1 MLGRVENRSG
11 GTHLHDVSLLHDDEP
26 VGDVVGGGE
35 VVRDVDDGDA
45 ELVAQIPQQVD
56 DRHAQRCVDHRHRL
70 VGNQQRRVGNERAGD
85 GHALQLAAGQF
96 VGIAPGDLPEAQ
108 PDLVQRIVHHRLRRR
123 LGPGAEEATR
133 RCIEVA
139 IDPLE
144 RIERLERV
152 LEDRLD
158 TPQEVSPGSAGS
170 TFRVALALEQDVAA
184 RRMFEAEDHARQ
196 RRLSRPGLADDRE
209 DLGGIGRQREIGI
222 DDGIDIATRELAA
235 HDEALGDVGDLEQ
248 RGHRATSSSSDAI
261 WASGRTSALRQHAE
275 R

>member
-1 MLGRVENRSG
+1 MLGRIEDRPG
-11 GTHLHDVSLLHDDEP
+11 GTHLHDVSLLHDHEP

-35 VVRDVDDGDA
+35 IVRDVDDGDA
-45 ELVAQIPQQVD
+45 ELVAQVPQQID
-56 DRHAQRCVDHRHRL
+56 DRHSQGCVDHRHRL
-70 VGNQQRRVGNERAGD
+70 VGNEQRRVGNERPGD
-85 GHALQLAAGQF
+85 GHALQLAAGEL

-108 PDLVQRIVHHRLRRR
+108 SDFVQRLVHHRLRRG
-123 LGPGAEEATR
+123 LGLGAKEATR

-158 TPQEVSPGSAGS
+158 APQELSPGSAGS

-184 RRMFEAEDHARQ
+184 CRLFETEDHARQ

-209 DLGGIGRQREIGI
+209 DLGGVGRQREIGI
-222 DDGIDIATRELAA
+222 DDGIDIADA
-235 HDEALGDVGDLEQ
+235 
-248 RGHRATSSSSDAI
+248 RA
-261 WASGRTSALRQHAE
+261 GRP
-275 R
+275 